1 MGISRGQL
9 IAAAAVLAVGGGG
22 ILWSLYSRSPQDR
35 LGAIE
40 TAIQQGGKNVP
51 ELHLKFACIGG
62 ITEQDV
68 LIGIHNDGHVVH
80 LQNTANLV
88 KDSDQSV
95 TIQGIRILSVADG
108 NLQQSKQVLTQR
120 RPLAGQV
127 VSSAPDVQK
136 ILRANTSQV
145 LGDMERAVGA
155 LCSKPDSQPLE
166 EVPPSD
172 GPTLLTWRFFGQP
185 DNTNG

>member
-1 MGISRGQL
+1 M
-9 IAAAAVLAVGGGG
+9 
-22 ILWSLYSRSPQDR
+22 WSLYSRSPQDR
-35 LGAIE
+35 LGAIK

-51 ELHLKFACIGG
+51 QLHLKSACIGG
-62 ITEQDV
+62 IREQDV

-80 LQNTANLV
+80 LQNTATLV

-120 RPLAGQV
+120 GPLPGQV

-145 LGDMERAVGA
+145 LGDMERAAGA
-155 LCSKPDSQPLE
+155 LCPKPDSQPLQ
-166 EVPPSD
+166 EVLPPNGS
-172 GPTLLTWRFFGQP
+172 TLLTWSFLGQGQG
-185 DNTNG
+185 NTIG

>member
-1 MGISRGQL
+1 MGISIGQIGL
-9 IAAAAVLAVGGGG
+9 VAAAVLVVGGT
-22 ILWSLYSRSPQDR
+22 LWSRHSQSPQER

-51 ELHLKFACIGG
+51 ELNLKSACIGG
-62 ITEQDV
+62 IRGQDV

-80 LQNTANLV
+80 LQNTATLV

-120 RPLAGQV
+120 GPLAGQV

-155 LCSKPDSQPLE
+155 LCPKPDRQPLE
-166 EVPPSD
+166 EVPSSN
-172 GPTLLTWRFFGQP
+172 GSTLLTWSFLEQGSQKA
-185 DNTNG
+185 